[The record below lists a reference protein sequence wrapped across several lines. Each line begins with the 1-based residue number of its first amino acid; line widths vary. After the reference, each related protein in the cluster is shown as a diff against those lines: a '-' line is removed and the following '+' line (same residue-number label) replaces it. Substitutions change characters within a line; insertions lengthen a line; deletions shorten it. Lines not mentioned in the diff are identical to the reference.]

1 MILEGGIIDA
11 RRECETHCVRI
22 GERPGFG
29 MRWSSASSMVSCVVA
44 RGGFRNRQ
52 ASSRGCFNG
61 RGELVAIRLTKRVC
75 EERIAALC

>member
-1 MILEGGIIDA
+1 
-11 RRECETHCVRI
+11 
-22 GERPGFG
+22 
-29 MRWSSASSMVSCVVA
+29 MVSCVVA